1 MGKGAIGVGAGAG
14 SWPSVIRALVAGA
27 ALSEVGCDP
36 FRPKRLCLMWALLAV
51 RSVQARCACG
61 RCERSVP
68 SKRLCL
74 VGVVSGEVGPARGG
88 ARDRV
93 CACRLAPPVWR

>member
-27 ALSEVGCDP
+27 ALSD
-36 FRPKRLCLMWALLAV
+36 AT
-51 RSVQARCACG
+51 RSVQSGCACG

-93 CACRLAPPVWR
+93 ACVRVSPRASCVALTRCAAA